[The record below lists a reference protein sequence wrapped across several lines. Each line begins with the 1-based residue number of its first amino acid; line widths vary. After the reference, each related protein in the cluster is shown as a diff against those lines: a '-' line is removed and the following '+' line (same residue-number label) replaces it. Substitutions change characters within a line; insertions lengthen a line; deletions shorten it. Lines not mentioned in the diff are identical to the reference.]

1 VELQCEGPAPWGRLL
16 SLPVSSYFMRA
27 GDGNRTRTTS
37 LEGWNSTIELRPRV
51 AFSADS
57 SRGQ

>member
-37 LEGWNSTIELRPRV
+37 LEE
-51 AFSADS
+51 
-57 SRGQ
+57 